1 VPVLVMTDSA
11 VRPELDLRS
20 ILGLELPAHVDA
32 LVDDDWRS
40 AWLIGRLHCG
50 NGWIALI
57 QYTDADGH
65 ELTHRVPFD
74 QLGPRC

>member
-1 VPVLVMTDSA
+1 MTDSA

-32 LVDDDWRS
+32 LVHDDWRS

-50 NGWIALI
+50 NGWTALI
-57 QYTDADGH
+57 QYTDPPGN
-65 ELTHRVPFD
+65 EQTRRVPFD
-74 QLGPRC
+74 QLSHHY